1 MSVLFF
7 YKKYIYLCR
16 SVTYKWN
23 TVRIM
28 CKLRSFLT
36 TFVILSLFAV
46 PVLKG
51 QNTLYKEYISR
62 YKNLAIEQ
70 MNRYGI
76 PASITLAQGLLES
89 GAGRSTLAVKGNNHF
104 GIKAGSDW
112 AGRYMLRHD
121 DLPNEKFRVYRSVR
135 ESYEDHSQFLRN
147 RQRYSSLFSLK
158 RTDYKGWA
166 RGLKSAGYA
175 TNPRYAQSLIDII
188 ECYDLAQYDS
198 KGQSSYRKDHGH
210 RGPDYNNS
218 KTVYRCNGSRYIV
231 ARAGETFASLAKL
244 YGVKERKLRKYNEVE
259 KRFVLRVGEIVY
271 LDKKASKAARSLK
284 GRVHNVKAGES
295 LHSIA
300 QSYGMRLNTLYKIN
314 GLTGDYEL
322 KVGDRLLIRK

>member
-1 MSVLFF
+1 M
-7 YKKYIYLCR
+7 R
-16 SVTYKWN
+16 G
-23 TVRIM
+23 
-28 CKLRSFLT
+28 LRSCLT
-36 TFVILSLFAV
+36 AFVILSLYAV

-51 QNTLYKEYISR
+51 QNALYREYISR
-62 YKNLAIEQ
+62 YKDLAIEQ

-104 GIKAGSDW
+104 GIKAGGDW
-112 AGRYMLRHD
+112 NGRYMLRHD
-121 DLPNEKFRVYRSVR
+121 DRPNEKFRVYRSVR
-135 ESYEDHSQFLRN
+135 ESYEDHSLFLRG

-188 ECYDLAQYDS
+188 ECYDLSRYDTGS
-198 KGQSSYRKDHGH
+198 RSCDGKD
-210 RGPDYNNS
+210 RRRRVPDDHNDR
-218 KTVYRCNGSRYIV
+218 TVCRCNGSRYII
-231 ARAGETFASLAKL
+231 ARANDTFASLAKR
-244 YGVKERKLRKYNEVE
+244 YGVRERKLRKYNEVE
-259 KRFVLRVGEIVY
+259 KRFVLRAGDIVY
-271 LDKKASKAARSLK
+271 LDKKASKADRSLK
-284 GRVHNVKAGES
+284 GKVHEVKAGES
-295 LHSIA
+295 LHAIA
-300 QSYGMRLNTLYKIN
+300 QKYGMRLNTLYRIN